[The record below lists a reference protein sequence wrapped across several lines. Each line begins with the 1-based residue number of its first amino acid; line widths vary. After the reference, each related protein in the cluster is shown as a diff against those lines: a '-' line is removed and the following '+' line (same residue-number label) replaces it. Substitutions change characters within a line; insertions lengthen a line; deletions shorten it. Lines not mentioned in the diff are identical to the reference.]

1 MNKKIMVPLLGG
13 LLLLL
18 FIYIYII
25 STVCVEGFS
34 KQEKEAIIQRRA
46 ARAIADEADKQ
57 WQAML
62 DEVK

>member
-1 MNKKIMVPLLGG
+1 MNKKIMVTLLGG
-13 LLLLL
+13 ILLLL

>member
-1 MNKKIMVPLLGG
+1 MNKKIMVTLLGG

-18 FIYIYII
+18 FIYII

>member
-1 MNKKIMVPLLGG
+1 MKKKLVFTLLGG
-13 LLLLL
+13 ILLIL
-18 FIYIYII
+18 FAYMI
-25 STVCVEGFS
+25 SSACVEGFS
-34 KQEKEAIIQRRA
+34 KQEKDAIQQRRA